1 MQTGRGFERLVNFT
15 DAVVA
20 IALTLLVL
28 PLVETPAQFT
38 VDDGLAAVWTA
49 VGPQVVAFLISF
61 LVIWSLW
68 RAHHRIMEHFRAYD
82 GLVMTLHLL
91 WLLTI
96 VLLPFTTELLSS
108 PLDERAAVPVYL
120 VNLLVS
126 TAALCAL
133 ELRGRRRPTL
143 LDDSEPVRQWLADR
157 LSWTTQAIIL
167 LALALSFIHPA
178 IGLWT
183 LLLLTADGAF
193 DRRARRRRRAAW

>member
-28 PLVETPAQFT
+28 PLVEIPARFT
-38 VDDGLAAVWTA
+38 AADGLADVWTA
-49 VGPQVVAFLISF
+49 AGPQFVAFLLSF

-68 RAHHRIMEHFRAYD
+68 RAHHRIIEYFGAYD
-82 GLVMTLHLL
+82 RLVMSLHLL

-96 VLLPFTTELLSS
+96 VLLPFTTEVLSS

-126 TAALCAL
+126 TAALFAI

-143 LDDSEPVRQWLADR
+143 LNDSEPVRQWLTDH

-178 IGLWT
+178 MGLWT
-183 LLLLTADGAF
+183 LLLLTVDGAV
-193 DRRARRRRRAAW
+193 DRRAHRRRRVAR